1 MIACP
6 KHEGSYDC
14 TPFCDI
20 CEGNQEYL
28 PSQLVPEL
36 VKDLMV
42 TPRQIINLGIWLLEQ
57 ETTGVNLA
65 VVIDCL
71 ASDELKQTAAAL

>member
-6 KHEGSYDC
+6 NHDGSFDC
-14 TPFCDI
+14 SPFCNV
-20 CEGNQEYL
+20 CGGEQEYL

-71 ASDELKQTAAAL
+71 ASDELKETAAAL